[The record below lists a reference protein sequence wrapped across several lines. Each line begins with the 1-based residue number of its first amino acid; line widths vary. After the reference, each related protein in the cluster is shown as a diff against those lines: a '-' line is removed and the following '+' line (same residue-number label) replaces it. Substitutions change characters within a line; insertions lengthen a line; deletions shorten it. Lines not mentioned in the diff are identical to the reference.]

1 MHFFLGVLRVKTLL
15 FMDRLLDEEE
25 ALEELDELD
34 QDGDEKIQWKEFV
47 ESHFS
52 YTEDEVKEMREK
64 RSAEHEELLMVRL
77 EVDLRE
83 FFFQF

>member
-1 MHFFLGVLRVKTLL
+1 MH
-15 FMDRLLDEEE
+15 RLLDEEE

-64 RSAEHEELLMVRL
+64 RSAEHEELLMVRETGDSPIL
-77 EVDLRE
+77 AFSDVEVAFPYFDICH
-83 FFFQF
+83 